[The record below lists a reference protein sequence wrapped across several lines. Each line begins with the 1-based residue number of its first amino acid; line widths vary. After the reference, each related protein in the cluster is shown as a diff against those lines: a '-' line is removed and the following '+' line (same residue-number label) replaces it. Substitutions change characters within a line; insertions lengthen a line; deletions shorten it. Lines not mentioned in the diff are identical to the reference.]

1 VPDGGGVEQPGDVW
15 TASGTGE
22 EGAAGARR
30 GPIVTLV
37 LAIAVLLGIV
47 LLARSGGAPGDEEG
61 SLGAG
66 APPVATTEDGDAD
79 DRAGDATV
87 DDDAAAPGPDDTTGD
102 ADEPEDAFAADPV
115 TAEQPTPDPDDPG
128 PSIEAARATLDR
140 YLALADAIYADPGR
154 GVELKGM
161 ATGSAA
167 DEVEAT
173 ATEFATVGYRQR
185 GTVAIEEVR
194 ADPASLGDD
203 PPLVTLA
210 ACLDATEIALVDVD
224 GDTVRAPSPEARSL
238 HLYDLVFTGA
248 RWQVVRHDFPD
259 DPSC

>member
-15 TASGTGE
+15 TASGAGE
-22 EGAAGARR
+22 EEAAGARR

-37 LAIAVLLGIV
+37 LAIVVLLGIV
-47 LLARSGGAPGDEEG
+47 LLARSGGAPVDEEG

-66 APPVATTEDGDAD
+66 APPVATTEDGEAD
-79 DRAGDATV
+79 DRAGDAT
-87 DDDAAAPGPDDTTGD
+87 DDDAAAPGPDETTGD

-128 PSIEAARATLDR
+128 PSIEAAQATLER